1 MYKIIGADHQEYGP
15 SSGDELRQ
23 WVREGRADGRSMV
36 RAEGSTEWK
45 PLASFPELAVAL
57 ADSPVAGQNPPP
69 PGVPAG
75 PVDPEVLAAQSL
87 ATAPDLQI
95 GVCLRRGW
103 ELLKGNF
110 GLLFFGTISVILVQ
124 VFFSRI
130 PYVGVL
136 ALLLTG
142 VFQGGIYVLFLK
154 RMRGQ
159 PAGLG
164 DAWSGFGEH
173 FVQLLLAGIVM
184 VVLTFFGMCCCIIPG
199 IYLSIAWM
207 FAVPLIVDREFR
219 FWDAMEVSRKVVTQY
234 WFQIFLL
241 NLVVYLPAILFGI
254 GLFIMNIEYLIELY
268 RTGQWDPA
276 LASSNRA
283 AYNAQIEHIKDLMV
297 AKFFVWQLIGQSIW
311 LVMMPFARAV
321 MVQAYEI
328 LFNPR
333 STPPA

>member
-57 ADSPVAGQNPPP
+57 AESPLAGQNPPP
-69 PGVPAG
+69 PAG
-75 PVDPEVLAAQSL
+75 PVDPAALAAQSL
-87 ATAPDLQI
+87 AAAPDLQI

-103 ELLKGNF
+103 ALLKGNF
-110 GLLFFGTISVILVQ
+110 GLLFFAPISVILVQ
-124 VFFSRI
+124 IFLSRV
-130 PYVGVL
+130 PYIGVL
-136 ALLLTG
+136 ALLFTG

-184 VVLTFFGMCCCIIPG
+184 LVLTFFAACCCVIPG
-199 IYLSIAWM
+199 IYLSVAWM
-207 FAVPLIVDREFR
+207 FAVPLIVDREFQ

-234 WFQIFLL
+234 WFQVFLL
-241 NLVVYLPAILFGI
+241 NLLVYLPAILFGL
-254 GLFIMNIEYLIELY
+254 GLFIMNVEYMLDLY
-268 RTGQWDPA
+268 RTGQWDPT
-276 LASSNRA
+276 LFSRDRA
-283 AYNAQIEHIKDLMV
+283 AYDVQTEHIRQLIM
-297 AKFFVWQLIGQSIW
+297 AKFFVWQLVAQSIW
-311 LVMMPFARAV
+311 LVLMPFARAV

-328 LFNPR
+328 LLNPR
-333 STPPA
+333 PTPPA